1 MSSTPLA
8 ETLDL
13 AGGRS
18 RLAAAGSG
26 RLGGLIRLFRRSNW
40 LIRLCFALA
49 LGVFG
54 AALSTPWLAPHPP
67 NAQKLLSRL
76 RPPLPLERSLGAHP
90 LGTDE
95 LGRDLLS
102 RVLYGTRLTL
112 GIALAGSLV
121 SLVLGGGLGLL
132 GGYVGGWLDDLIMGL
147 VDIQIAVPFTLIALL
162 AIAVFGND
170 LTILIGIIGLN
181 GWERYARVIRGAL
194 LPVRESPFVEAARS
208 AGAGWFR
215 IVVLHCLPNIISPII
230 VLWTL
235 TFSEVILLESSL
247 SFLGLGVQPPT
258 ATLGSMVGLGRNYL
272 VSSPWIAVVPAAAIM
287 FVSLIMLLLGDWLRD
302 ALDVRVGQ
310 RGL

>member
-1 MSSTPLA
+1 MNELSLNEAAS
-8 ETLDL
+8 L
-13 AGGRS
+13 AGAARTGTAATQRFS
-18 RLAAAGSG
+18 GLVRLY
-26 RLGGLIRLFRRSNW
+26 RRSNW
-40 LIRLCFALA
+40 IIRVCFVLALA
-49 LGVFG
+49 IFAV
-54 AALSTPWLAPHPP
+54 AVLSPWLAPHPP
-67 NAQKLLSRL
+67 NQQKLLSRL
-76 RPPLPLERSLGAHP
+76 RPPIPLERSLADYP

-95 LGRDLLS
+95 LGRDLFS
-102 RVLYGTRLTL
+102 RVLYGARLTL

-132 GGYVGGWLDDLIMGL
+132 SGYVGGWVDDLIMGL

-170 LTILIGIIGLN
+170 LTILIAVIGLN
-181 GWERYARVIRGAL
+181 GWERYARVVRGAL
-194 LPVRESPFVEAARS
+194 LSVRESPFVEAARA

-215 IVVLHCLPNIISPII
+215 IIALHCLPNIVSPII

-272 VSSPWIAVVPAAAIM
+272 VSSPWIAVVPALAIM

-302 ALDVRVGQ
+302 ALDVRVSRSG
-310 RGL
+310 RA